1 MLQEGL
7 PRSVLYAISARIGG
21 IGLDLVALETIRG
34 IQPYL
39 GKAISFGVHAPDIDR
54 RKMKTLRFHPIRL
67 LSNLESKYYY
77 AAKKRATDRVSA
89 QFLRTGRFDLFHAW
103 SGSALS
109 GLRAAKALGIPS
121 VLEVPT
127 WHRQKGKVLPPKTD
141 QEIALESAPIP
152 QRWLNRLLISRQE
165 SLQEYENADLILVLS
180 EKAAETFRL
189 LGTPD
194 HKLFRMSRG
203 VDVERFRPG
212 ESPLVFRALFVGA
225 LIKRKGVPLLLEAWK
240 RLGLENA
247 ELWLAG
253 HAHAEIE
260 PVLENLPGNVR
271 LLGFVKDIAEVY
283 RACSVHI
290 FPSELEGSAKSTYE
304 AAACGLAQITTHESG
319 DVVIDGENGLIVP
332 ANDVSA
338 LCDAML
344 KLYRNPELVRRLGA
358 NGRKRV
364 VKAFTW
370 EHFRQRL
377 HDAYRIAM
385 QVHTE
390 SRITQ

>member
-1 MLQEGL
+1 
-7 PRSVLYAISARIGG
+7 
-21 IGLDLVALETIRG
+21 
-34 IQPYL
+34 
-39 GKAISFGVHAPDIDR
+39 
-54 RKMKTLRFHPIRL
+54 
-67 LSNLESKYYY
+67 
-77 AAKKRATDRVSA
+77 
-89 QFLRTGRFDLFHAW
+89 
-103 SGSALS
+103 
-109 GLRAAKALGIPS
+109 
-121 VLEVPT
+121 
-127 WHRQKGKVLPPKTD
+127 
-141 QEIALESAPIP
+141 
-152 QRWLNRLLISRQE
+152 
-165 SLQEYENADLILVLS
+165 
-180 EKAAETFRL
+180 
-189 LGTPD
+189 
-194 HKLFRMSRG
+194 
-203 VDVERFRPG
+203 
-212 ESPLVFRALFVGA
+212 
-225 LIKRKGVPLLLEAWK
+225 LLEAWK

-338 LCDAML
+338 LCDAIL

-370 EHFRQRL
+370 EHFRRRL